1 MAKLAAR
8 ILRHAFGD
16 ALDDASL
23 EALSQAAVQEV
34 YTAGDVFVRQGEIGD
49 ALYVIVEGLVE
60 VSQKLDDGQEIVL
73 AILEPGQ
80 YVGELAL
87 LDQEPRMATCRAVT
101 PLTLLSFNQQVF
113 TGLTH
118 DNPAVAR
125 LLLGHVIKNMRGQD
139 QLVIRELRTT
149 NEALRRAYIDLQRA
163 QAELVEKERL
173 EHELALAAEAQRS
186 LLPGTLPDFPP
197 LRFAAYLRPA
207 RQVGG
212 DFYDVIVLDEEHVG
226 LLLADVADKGMHAAL
241 IMAVARTLFRTEA
254 RRSLSPSQVA
264 LSVHEGL
271 LELERTQETFLTAFY
286 GVLHRP
292 SGKLTYVRAA
302 HEKPLLLHRERPI
315 TVLEG
320 GDRFLGML
328 PHLQLTEYDI
338 FLEEGDRLL
347 IFSDGVP
354 DATNERLEAFGYERL
369 MQSAA
374 SCSAVSAEALVCDIV
389 EKVDRWSGSTEPFDD
404 LTLLAVEVSGERP
417 FFEEKG

>member
-1 MAKLAAR
+1 MAEMAAS

-23 EALSQAAVQEV
+23 EALSEAAVQEV
-34 YTAGDVFVRQGEIGD
+34 YAAGDVFVRQGEIGD

-60 VSQKLDDGQEIVL
+60 VSQKLDDGQEIIL

-101 PLTLLSFNQQVF
+101 PLTLLSFSQQIF
-113 TGLTH
+113 TSLTH
-118 DNPAVAR
+118 DNPSVAR

-139 QLVIRELRTT
+139 QLVIRELRST
-149 NEALRRAYIDLQRA
+149 NEALRRAYTDLQRA

-186 LLPGTLPDFPP
+186 LLPGTLPDLPP
-197 LRFAAYLRPA
+197 LHFSAYLRPA

-212 DFYDVIVLDEEHVG
+212 DFYDVIVLDDEHVG

-302 HEKPLLLHRERPI
+302 HEKPLLLHRERPTTI
-315 TVLEG
+315 LEG
-320 GDRFLGML
+320 GNRFLGML
-328 PHLQLTEYDI
+328 PGLQLNEYEVV
-338 FLEEGDRLL
+338 LEEGDRLL

-354 DATNERLEAFGYERL
+354 DATNEGLEAFGHKRL
-369 MQSAA
+369 MRSAA
-374 SCSAVSAEALVCDIV
+374 SCSASTAEALVRDIV
-389 EKVDRWSGSTEPFDD
+389 EKVDLWSGSAEPFDD
-404 LTLLAVEVSGERP
+404 LTLLAVAVSGERG
-417 FFEEKG
+417 FEEKG